1 MRPTLTNLL
10 NKLYTFVGYLKMCD
24 EKGKPFVRMGPRLRQ
39 ILNVFDSAGSGEA
52 KRESNL
58 AKPEQNYP
66 DVFWLFR
73 GSRDPDQKRRGRA
86 REVSPGSQLPSEKT
100 SIREDSVPYF
110 LV

>member
-52 KRESNL
+52 KPVCRQGRRESNL
-58 AKPEQNYP
+58 AKPEQNY
-66 DVFWLFR
+66 
-73 GSRDPDQKRRGRA
+73 RA
-86 REVSPGSQLPSEKT
+86 REVSRGSQLPSEKT
-100 SIREDSVPYF
+100 SIREDICALF
-110 LV
+110 FGIHKE